1 MTALTPGKR
10 ACLIVVAIVCLTL
23 VCHADEWQ
31 KKLHALEAARAAG
44 ILSEEEYATK
54 KKAVEARRAARR
66 GPSEEV
72 KRKLKALDA
81 ALQAGILG
89 QEEYARKRAEL
100 LGPDKAGEAARPEAA
115 KVKAAPNQM
124 EGALFR
130 HPLGFQCW
138 HPKGW
143 RVQGGADNPTLVP
156 PDPKRNR
163 FGLTEYY
170 AFMGDTAEG
179 ITRPDDPRIVQYFQ
193 QNIANRLPFLRPAG
207 KPEVV
212 PISSGKGAILTWEG
226 VQPQLNKP
234 YILQVFVTLLRG
246 WGVALV
252 ALGEKDAVMARQKE
266 LRAVFD
272 SFGCTEGKIDRK
284 LVGAWKLVS
293 ETSIT
298 NKSPFET
305 DVSRA
310 RAVATHKTTLTLN
323 ADGSFV
329 RVYRYHMIA
338 MGSGVALES
347 KDEKVSRGRW
357 SASGGKLYL
366 IYQDQKWSSFDYR
379 LKPAQG
385 GRELRLVDG
394 KRLGV
399 WAGK

>member
-1 MTALTPGKR
+1 MTNTKNQPGRPRTAAKSMFHLTPETQGVYK
-10 ACLIVVAIVCLTL
+10 ATLAAVILVVGLLAVRLPFGMRL
-23 VCHADEWQ
+23 D
-31 KKLHALEAARAAG
+31 AARANRDQQQR
-44 ILSEEEYATK
+44 L
-54 KKAVEARRAARR
+54 VEDLLEVQAMMDVARVYRDR
-66 GPSEEV
+66 
-72 KRKLKALDA
+72 
-81 ALQAGILG
+81 
-89 QEEYARKRAEL
+89 
-100 LGPDKAGEAARPEAA
+100 
-115 KVKAAPNQM
+115 
-124 EGALFR
+124 
-130 HPLGFQCW
+130 
-138 HPKGW
+138 
-143 RVQGGADNPTLVP
+143 
-156 PDPKRNR
+156 
-163 FGLTEYY
+163 LTE
-170 AFMGDTAEG
+170 A
-179 ITRPDDPRIVQYFQ
+179 DDVVVWQEYVQRQ
-193 QNIANRLPFLRPAG
+193 LELAGGRLLEFVPG
-207 KPEVV
+207 V

-246 WGVALV
+246 WGVFLV